1 MKKLNLFVLVVAVL
15 FSFPVLENAKEKKTF
30 VNLGSDHG
38 LIKVNET
45 MDFTAAQAKK
55 ERFIQARSRKE
66 EKRMEHT
73 SVSKSMMFQ
82 ADKPNAD
89 NMTVDEGSVYFQP
102 DFSGDTV
109 ITGLCQN
116 TGTSSAVFVAVEY
129 QLYNASGTSLGDDYS
144 YAWGGTNAQLSSS
157 GTFTNVLEPGDYG
170 FFKIWTNIDYAN
182 VDEGESKSAWKITW
196 YNYAY
201 KYAGGQLAFD
211 GDVYGAADYFGDL
224 ELYGLVKNSSST
236 YVTYFTQVAFAVF
249 DLTDT
254 KVVDVD
260 FTYIDGS
267 SYSYGTGTTDTA
279 IYPYESQPFSNSF
292 PQATYAGTSNTFGY
306 AFEWDEA
313 RASSMPEQNPPFGFF
328 ATPIDGASVYSSIPV
343 TGWALD
349 DSGVEHVKI
358 YRVQGYTETYIGDA
372 ILVEGARPDVA
383 AKFPDYP
390 NNTRAGWGYMLL
402 TNFLPNGGNGT
413 YQIRAIV
420 TDGVGKT
427 TTLGTK
433 TIYCDNAN
441 AVKPFG
447 AIDTPG
453 QGGNASG
460 DSFINWGWA
469 LTPQPDS
476 IPTDGSTINVYV
488 NGVSL
493 GHPNYNNYR
502 SDIAQFFPGL
512 ANSNGAAGYFKIDTT
527 AYANGVHTIQW
538 TARDTGNDTDGIG
551 SRYFTISNTSGSSSS
566 GKQTYKAKPTT
577 PIHKPSQITALPDDY
592 SLPVQVKHGYDED
605 VTANLAPV
613 DENGMNH
620 VVIPEMERVEIHLSD
635 QLSHNSTYS
644 GYLVIGERMMKL
656 PVGSTLNPKTGVF
669 SWIPGPGHL
678 GPFHLVFVE
687 TAPDGTMTKK
697 NMIIEIVPG
706 GMKGS

>member
-1 MKKLNLFVLVVAVL
+1 MKKTIFFVLVLAVL
-15 FSFPVLENAKEKKTF
+15 FSFSVLENAKEKKTF

-38 LIKVNET
+38 LAEITKT
-45 MDFTAAQAKK
+45 IDHAAAQAKK

-66 EKRMEHT
+66 EKRMKHT

-102 DFSGDTV
+102 DYSGDTV

-116 TGTSSAVFVAVEY
+116 IGTSSAAFVRVEY
-129 QLYNASGTSLGDDYS
+129 QLYNSGGTFLGDDYT
-144 YAWGGTNAQLSSS
+144 YAWGGTNSQLTGS
-157 GTFTNVLEPGDYG
+157 GTFTNILESGDYG
-170 FFKIWTNIDYAN
+170 FFKIWTDIDYAN
-182 VDEGESKSAWKITW
+182 VDQEKSKRAWKITW

-211 GDVYGAADYFGDL
+211 GDVYGGADYFGDL
-224 ELYGLVKNSSST
+224 KLSGLVKNSNST
-236 YVTYFTQVAFAVF
+236 YVTYFTKVAFAVF
-249 DLTDT
+249 NLTDT

-260 FTYIDGS
+260 YTYIDGS
-267 SYSYGTGTTDTA
+267 SYNYGYDTTDTA

-292 PQATYAGTSNTFGY
+292 PQATYAGTSDTFRY

-313 RASSMPEQNPPFGFF
+313 RASSLPEIDPPFGSF
-328 ATPIDGASVYSSIPV
+328 ATPLDGANVSSSIPV

-349 DSGVEHVKI
+349 DSGVENVKI
-358 YRVQGYTETYIGDA
+358 YRVQGTTQTYIGDA
-372 ILVEGARPDVA
+372 TLVEGARPDVA
-383 AKFPDYP
+383 AQFPDYP
-390 NNTRAGWGYMLL
+390 NSTRAGWGYMLL

-433 TIYCDNAN
+433 TIYCNNAH

-447 AIDTPG
+447 AIDTPT
-453 QGGNASG
+453 QGGTASG
-460 DSFINWGWA
+460 TSFINWGWA

-502 SDIAQFFPGL
+502 ADIAGFFPGL
-512 ANSNGAAGYFKIDTT
+512 ANSNGAAGYFYIDTT
-527 AYANGVHTIQW
+527 AYDNGVHTIQW
-538 TARDTGNDTDGIG
+538 TARDTGNDADGIG
-551 SRYFTISNTSGSSSS
+551 SRYFTISNTSGSSNS
-566 GKQTYKAKPTT
+566 GKQTYKAKPKNL
-577 PIHKPSQITALPDDY
+577 IHNPSQIMALPDDY
-592 SLPVQVKHGYDED
+592 SLPVRVKHGYDED
-605 VTANLAPV
+605 VMADLAPV
-613 DENGMNH
+613 DEQGMNR
-620 VVIPEMERVEIHLSD
+620 VVIREMERVEIHLSD
-635 QLSHNSTYS
+635 QSSNDFTYS
-644 GYLVIGERMMKL
+644 GYLVIGERLMKL
-656 PVGSTLNPKTGVF
+656 PVGSTLDPQTGVF

-678 GPFHLVFVE
+678 GPFRLVFIE
-687 TAPDGTMTKK
+687 TAPDGTMIKK
-697 NMIIEIVPG
+697 NMIVEIVP
-706 GMKGS
+706 KQYKSK